1 MIGKHITKKPKTR
14 SSFAAL
20 NRYITDET
28 KRQPGEK
35 IAYTGCL
42 NLTSVE
48 TATLEMESLAFLN
61 KRCKDPVMHL
71 LLSWRENENPTEEQA
86 IKAVQITLDELN
98 LSQCQAVYSLHQNTH
113 NLHLHI
119 CVNRIDPETHKAITP
134 AGGWTRRGMERVA
147 RRVEYV
153 QGWQVADN
161 TWSEFNESGDLVR
174 KPIDRDAAKIPQKVK
189 DMENITGEQS
199 AIRMAQD
206 ALKNAVKSMSNW
218 DELHKFM
225 AVNDMSYQKKGSGA
239 VIHVGE
245 IVVKVRD
252 LHRAKSEHVERAW
265 RSEEHRGRGS
275 RCIDRQKPRQRLGA
289 VIERLTYLL
298 IPCEVGDG
306 KHITSSLSAFRHV
319 RVFAAPGFPDRVL

>member
-1 MIGKHITKKPKTR
+1 MIGKHITKNPKTR

-20 NRYITDET
+20 NGYITDET

-71 LLSWRENENPTEEQA
+71 LLSCRENEAPIAEQA
-86 IKAVQITLDELN
+86 EEAVEITLDELS
-98 LSQCQAVYSLHQNTH
+98 LSQCHAVYSLHQNTH

-147 RRVEYV
+147 RRVEYA
-153 QGWQVADN
+153 QGWQAADN
-161 TWSEFNESGDLVR
+161 TWSEFNENGELVR
-174 KPIDRDAAKIPQKVK
+174 KPIDRDAAKVPQKVR

-199 AIRMAQD
+199 AISVAQD
-206 ALKNAVKSMSNW
+206 VLKNAVKSMSSW
-218 DELHKFM
+218 DELHEFM
-225 AVNDMSYQKKGSGA
+225 AANDMSYKKKGSGA
-239 VIHVGE
+239 VIHVRE
-245 IVVKVRD
+245 IIVK
-252 LHRAKSEHVERAW
+252 A
-265 RSEEHRGRGS
+265 
-275 RCIDRQKPRQRLGA
+275 
-289 VIERLTYLL
+289 
-298 IPCEVGDG
+298 
-306 KHITSSLSAFRHV
+306 SSVSHNLA
-319 RVFAAPGFPDRVL
+319 LKT